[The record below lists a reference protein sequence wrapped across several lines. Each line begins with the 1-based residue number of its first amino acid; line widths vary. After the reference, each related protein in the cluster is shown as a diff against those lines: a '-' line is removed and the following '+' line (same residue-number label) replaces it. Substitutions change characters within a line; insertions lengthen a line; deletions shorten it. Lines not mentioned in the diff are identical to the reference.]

1 MQNPKWLKGRVLE
14 MAIKINEGFPNL
26 IKPSKTEAINFI
38 VKVSKLEGYPMSL
51 NRAAAILLTETNKKS
66 HG

>member
-1 MQNPKWLKGRVLE
+1 